1 MSVARGK
8 ATDFSCVTTKNI
20 TMKGANFLE
29 KLLDNQPV
37 EWKKLGEVFITRN
50 GYTPSKSNPE
60 YWEGGTIPWYRME
73 DIRENGRILSDALQ
87 HITPKGVKGNGLFKA
102 NSIILATSA
111 TIGEHALITTE
122 ALANQRFTN
131 FEVKEDFKDKLF
143 PKFIFYYFYIIDDWC
158 KKNIYVGNFPSVDVL
173 QLKKLD
179 FPIPPLSVQSRIVEI
194 LDKFTAM
201 EAELEEQLQAELE
214 LRKKQ
219 YAYYREQLLNF
230 SYTPPSE
237 FNVVYKKLGEVCELV
252 TDFTAA
258 GSFASNA
265 KNVKYLNNPDFALLV
280 RTTDLKQK
288 FQNEDRFIYVDKK
301 AYEYLWRV
309 KLDVE
314 SIIMPNVGN
323 CGEVYF
329 VSPEQ
334 LPYSHCVLGPNALL
348 IRSNIANQKFLFYL
362 FHSADFQAKL
372 SKITSS
378 TGQTKFNKTNLKQL
392 PIPLPPLSEQAR
404 IVEILDKF
412 DTLTNSISEGLPLE
426 IQLRRQQ
433 YEYYREQLLAFPHP

>member
-1 MSVARGK
+1 
-8 ATDFSCVTTKNI
+8 
-20 TMKGANFLE
+20 MKGANFLE

-179 FPIPPLSVQSRIVEI
+179 FPIPPLSVQSRIVEM
-194 LDKFTAM
+194 LDKFTSL
-201 EAELEEQLQAELE
+201 EAELEAELE

-426 IQLRRQQ
+426 IQLRKQQ

>member
-29 KLLDNQPV
+29 KLLDNKPV

-122 ALANQRFTN
+122 SLANQRFTN

-194 LDKFTAM
+194 LDKFTSL

-219 YAYYREQLLNF
+219 YAYYREQFLNF
-230 SYTPPSE
+230 SYTPPPSE
-237 FNVVYKKLGEVCELV
+237 FNVVYKKLGEVADYEQPTAYLV
-252 TDFTAA
+252 KDTKYKEDYPTPVLTAGKTFILGYTNETEGIYEASKHPTIIFDDFTTALRWVD
-258 GSFASNA
+258 FDFKA
-265 KNVKYLNNPDFALLV
+265 K
-280 RTTDLKQK
+280 
-288 FQNEDRFIYVDKK
+288 
-301 AYEYLWRV
+301 
-309 KLDVE
+309 
-314 SIIMPNVGN
+314 S
-323 CGEVYF
+323 
-329 VSPEQ
+329 
-334 LPYSHCVLGPNALL
+334 
-348 IRSNIANQKFLFYL
+348 
-362 FHSADFQAKL
+362 SAMKM
-372 SKITSS
+372 ITSKDENVCLLKYIYYWLCTVPS
-378 TGQTKFNKTNLKQL
+378 EVVVGDHKRQWISNYANKDF
-392 PIPLPPLSEQAR
+392 PLPPLSEQER

>member
-37 EWKKLGEVFITRN
+37 EWKKLGEVC
-50 GYTPSKSNPE
+50 
-60 YWEGGTIPWYRME
+60 
-73 DIRENGRILSDALQ
+73 
-87 HITPKGVKGNGLFKA
+87 GL
-102 NSIILATSA
+102 I
-111 TIGEHALITTE
+111 
-122 ALANQRFTN
+122 
-131 FEVKEDFKDKLF
+131 
-143 PKFIFYYFYIIDDWC
+143 
-158 KKNIYVGNFPSVDVL
+158 
-173 QLKKLD
+173 
-179 FPIPPLSVQSRIVEI
+179 
-194 LDKFTAM
+194 
-201 EAELEEQLQAELE
+201 
-214 LRKKQ
+214 
-219 YAYYREQLLNF
+219 
-230 SYTPPSE
+230 
-237 FNVVYKKLGEVCELV
+237 

-265 KNVKYLNNPDFALLV
+265 KNVKYLNNPDYALLV

-288 FQNEDRFIYVDKK
+288 FQNEDRFIYVDEK

-309 KLDVE
+309 KLDAE

-323 CGEVYF
+323 CGEIYF
-329 VSPEQ
+329 VTPEQ
-334 LPYSHCVLGPNALL
+334 LPHSRCVLGPNALL
-348 IRSNIANQKFLFYL
+348 IRSEIANQKFLYYL
-362 FHSADFQAKL
+362 FHSVDFQARL

-392 PIPLPPLSEQAR
+392 PIPIPPLSVQSRIVEMLDKFTSLEAELEAELELRKKQYAYYREQLLNFYYAPPSEFNVVYKKLGEVCDVLRGRRLTKKQLSQDKEGFAVYHGGIVPIGYYPTANRKANSTMVINVGASAGTVGYSREEYWSSDGCYCFTENPVLIQRFLFYYLQSIEHKIKSKVRVAGIPTLDANILYNLEIPIPPLSEQAR

-426 IQLRRQQ
+426 IQLRKQQ

>member
-1 MSVARGK
+1 M
-8 ATDFSCVTTKNI
+8 
-20 TMKGANFLE
+20 
-29 KLLDNQPV
+29 
-37 EWKKLGEVFITRN
+37 
-50 GYTPSKSNPE
+50 
-60 YWEGGTIPWYRME
+60 
-73 DIRENGRILSDALQ
+73 
-87 HITPKGVKGNGLFKA
+87 
-102 NSIILATSA
+102 
-111 TIGEHALITTE
+111 
-122 ALANQRFTN
+122 
-131 FEVKEDFKDKLF
+131 
-143 PKFIFYYFYIIDDWC
+143 
-158 KKNIYVGNFPSVDVL
+158 
-173 QLKKLD
+173 
-179 FPIPPLSVQSRIVEI
+179 
-194 LDKFTAM
+194 
-201 EAELEEQLQAELE
+201 
-214 LRKKQ
+214 
-219 YAYYREQLLNF
+219 
-230 SYTPPSE
+230 
-237 FNVVYKKLGEVCELV
+237 CELV

-426 IQLRRQQ
+426 IQLRKQQ

>member
-1 MSVARGK
+1 M
-8 ATDFSCVTTKNI
+8 
-20 TMKGANFLE
+20 
-29 KLLDNQPV
+29 
-37 EWKKLGEVFITRN
+37 
-50 GYTPSKSNPE
+50 
-60 YWEGGTIPWYRME
+60 
-73 DIRENGRILSDALQ
+73 
-87 HITPKGVKGNGLFKA
+87 
-102 NSIILATSA
+102 
-111 TIGEHALITTE
+111 
-122 ALANQRFTN
+122 
-131 FEVKEDFKDKLF
+131 
-143 PKFIFYYFYIIDDWC
+143 
-158 KKNIYVGNFPSVDVL
+158 
-173 QLKKLD
+173 
-179 FPIPPLSVQSRIVEI
+179 
-194 LDKFTAM
+194 
-201 EAELEEQLQAELE
+201 
-214 LRKKQ
+214 
-219 YAYYREQLLNF
+219 
-230 SYTPPSE
+230 
-237 FNVVYKKLGEVCELV
+237 CELV

-258 GSFASNA
+258 GSFSSNA

-426 IQLRRQQ
+426 IKLRKQQ
-433 YEYYREQLLAFPHP
+433 YEYYREQLLDFRRF

>member
-1 MSVARGK
+1 M
-8 ATDFSCVTTKNI
+8 

-37 EWKKLGEVFITRN
+37 EWKKLGEVC
-50 GYTPSKSNPE
+50 
-60 YWEGGTIPWYRME
+60 
-73 DIRENGRILSDALQ
+73 DIKTG
-87 HITPKGVKGNGLFKA
+87 KGVTKKDAVEDGVYPIISGGKTPMDYIDKYNRDA
-102 NSIILATSA
+102 NTVTVSRVGANAGYVNYLGEKFYLNDKCFSVIPRIDYIHSKFLYYILKVREQQITAMQSLGGVPTINTSKVGSIEIPL
-111 TIGEHALITTE
+111 
-122 ALANQRFTN
+122 
-131 FEVKEDFKDKLF
+131 
-143 PKFIFYYFYIIDDWC
+143 
-158 KKNIYVGNFPSVDVL
+158 
-173 QLKKLD
+173 
-179 FPIPPLSVQSRIVEI
+179 PPLSVQSRIVEI
-194 LDKFTAM
+194 LDKFTSL
-201 EAELEEQLQAELE
+201 EAELEAELE

-329 VSPEQ
+329 VSPEL

-392 PIPLPPLSEQAR
+392 PIPLPPLSEQER

-433 YEYYREQLLAFPHP
+433 YEYYREQLLAFPHS

>member
-1 MSVARGK
+1 M
-8 ATDFSCVTTKNI
+8 

-37 EWKKLGEVFITRN
+37 EWKKLGEVAELKRGKTITQ
-50 GYTPSKSNPE
+50 K
-60 YWEGGTIPWYRME
+60 
-73 DIRENGRILSDALQ
+73 
-87 HITPKGVKGNGLFKA
+87 
-102 NSIILATSA
+102 
-111 TIGEHALITTE
+111 E
-122 ALANQRFTN
+122 AQ
-131 FEVKEDFKDKLF
+131 K
-143 PKFIFYYFYIIDDWC
+143 
-158 KKNIYVGNFPSVDVL
+158 GNFPVISGGQKPAYYINQFNREGQTITIAGSGAYAGFVQYWEEPIFVSDAFSIKANEEYVLAKFIYHFLLNIQDKLYHLKRGSGVPHVYAKDVAE
-173 QLKKLD
+173 
-179 FPIPPLSVQSRIVEI
+179 FPIPIPPLSVQSRIVEI

-426 IQLRRQQ
+426 IQLRKQQ

>member
-1 MSVARGK
+1 
-8 ATDFSCVTTKNI
+8 
-20 TMKGANFLE
+20 MKGANFLE

-194 LDKFTAM
+194 LDKFTSL
-201 EAELEEQLQAELE
+201 EAELEAELE

-237 FNVVYKKLGEVCELV
+237 FNVVYKKLGEVAEIGTGRSNRKDEV
-252 TDFTAA
+252 TDGAYPFYVRSKNILRSSTYQFDETAIVIP
-258 GSFASNA
+258 GEGGIGDIFHY
-265 KNVKYLNNPDFALLV
+265 VVGKYALHQ
-280 RTTDLKQK
+280 R
-288 FQNEDRFIYVDKK
+288 
-301 AYEYLWRV
+301 AYRIRLQSE
-309 KLDVE
+309 
-314 SIIMPNVGN
+314 
-323 CGEVYF
+323 
-329 VSPEQ
+329 EQ
-334 LPYSHCVLGPNALL
+334 VL
-348 IRSNIANQKFLFYL
+348 SKFLYYYMT
-362 FHSADFQAKL
+362 SAFKGFIV
-372 SKITSS
+372 SKSVGATATSIR
-378 TGQTKFNKTNLKQL
+378 KPMIEEFPL
-392 PIPLPPLSEQAR
+392 PLPPLSEQAR

-426 IQLRRQQ
+426 IQLRKQQ

>member
-1 MSVARGK
+1 
-8 ATDFSCVTTKNI
+8 
-20 TMKGANFLE
+20 MKGANFLE

-37 EWKKLGEVFITRN
+37 EWKKLGEVC
-50 GYTPSKSNPE
+50 
-60 YWEGGTIPWYRME
+60 
-73 DIRENGRILSDALQ
+73 DIKTG
-87 HITPKGVKGNGLFKA
+87 KGVTKKDAVEDGVYPIISGGKTPMDYIDKYNRDA
-102 NSIILATSA
+102 NTVTVSRVGANAGYVNYLGEKFYLNDKCFSVIPRIDYIHSKFLYYILKVREQQITAMQSLGGVPTINTSKVGSIEIPL
-111 TIGEHALITTE
+111 
-122 ALANQRFTN
+122 
-131 FEVKEDFKDKLF
+131 
-143 PKFIFYYFYIIDDWC
+143 
-158 KKNIYVGNFPSVDVL
+158 
-173 QLKKLD
+173 
-179 FPIPPLSVQSRIVEI
+179 PPLSVQSRIVEI
-194 LDKFTAM
+194 LDKFTSL
-201 EAELEEQLQAELE
+201 EAELEAELE

-230 SYTPPSE
+230 SYTPPPSE

-392 PIPLPPLSEQAR
+392 PIPLPPLSEQER
-404 IVEILDKF
+404 IVEILDNF

-433 YEYYREQLLAFPHP
+433 YEYYREQLLDFRR

>member
-426 IQLRRQQ
+426 IQLRKQQ

>member
-8 ATDFSCVTTKNI
+8 ATDFSCVTTKNM

-37 EWKKLGEVFITRN
+37 EWKKIGEVFHTRN

-194 LDKFTAM
+194 LDKFTAL
-201 EAELEEQLQAELE
+201 EAELEQQLQAELE

-219 YAYYREQLLNF
+219 YQHYREQLLNF
-230 SYTPPSE
+230 SSIPP
-237 FNVVYKKLGEVCELV
+237 
-252 TDFTAA
+252 
-258 GSFASNA
+258 
-265 KNVKYLNNPDFALLV
+265 P
-280 RTTDLKQK
+280 
-288 FQNEDRFIYVDKK
+288 
-301 AYEYLWRV
+301 
-309 KLDVE
+309 
-314 SIIMPNVGN
+314 
-323 CGEVYF
+323 
-329 VSPEQ
+329 
-334 LPYSHCVLGPNALL
+334 
-348 IRSNIANQKFLFYL
+348 
-362 FHSADFQAKL
+362 
-372 SKITSS
+372 
-378 TGQTKFNKTNLKQL
+378 TNL
-392 PIPLPPLSEQAR
+392 
-404 IVEILDKF
+404 
-412 DTLTNSISEGLPLE
+412 T
-426 IQLRRQQ
+426 
-433 YEYYREQLLAFPHP
+433 

>member
-1 MSVARGK
+1 M
-8 ATDFSCVTTKNI
+8 

-37 EWKKLGEVFITRN
+37 EWKKLGEVC
-50 GYTPSKSNPE
+50 
-60 YWEGGTIPWYRME
+60 
-73 DIRENGRILSDALQ
+73 DIKTG
-87 HITPKGVKGNGLFKA
+87 KGVTKKDAVEDGVYPIISGGKTPMDYIDKYNRDA
-102 NSIILATSA
+102 NTVTVSRVGANAGYVNYLGEKFYLNDKCFSVIPRIDYIHSKFLYYILKVREQQITAMQSLGGVPTINTSKVGSIEIPL
-111 TIGEHALITTE
+111 
-122 ALANQRFTN
+122 
-131 FEVKEDFKDKLF
+131 
-143 PKFIFYYFYIIDDWC
+143 
-158 KKNIYVGNFPSVDVL
+158 
-173 QLKKLD
+173 
-179 FPIPPLSVQSRIVEI
+179 PPLSVQSRIVEI
-194 LDKFTAM
+194 LDKFTSL
-201 EAELEEQLQAELE
+201 EAELEAELE

-219 YAYYREQLLNF
+219 YTYYREQLLNF

-237 FNVVYKKLGEVCELV
+237 FNVVYKKLGEMCELV

-392 PIPLPPLSEQAR
+392 PIPLPPLSEQER

-433 YEYYREQLLAFPHP
+433 YEYYREQLLDFRR

>member
-1 MSVARGK
+1 
-8 ATDFSCVTTKNI
+8 
-20 TMKGANFLE
+20 MKGANFLE

-37 EWKKLGEVFITRN
+37 EWKKLGEVC
-50 GYTPSKSNPE
+50 
-60 YWEGGTIPWYRME
+60 
-73 DIRENGRILSDALQ
+73 DIKTG
-87 HITPKGVKGNGLFKA
+87 KGVTKKDAVEDGVYPIISGGKTPMDYIDKYNRDA
-102 NSIILATSA
+102 NTVTVSRVGANAGYVNYLGEKFYLNDKCFSVIPRIDYIHSKFLYYILKVREQQITAMQSLGGVPTINTSKVGSIEIPL
-111 TIGEHALITTE
+111 
-122 ALANQRFTN
+122 
-131 FEVKEDFKDKLF
+131 
-143 PKFIFYYFYIIDDWC
+143 
-158 KKNIYVGNFPSVDVL
+158 
-173 QLKKLD
+173 
-179 FPIPPLSVQSRIVEI
+179 PPLSVQSRIVEI
-194 LDKFTAM
+194 LDKFTSL
-201 EAELEEQLQAELE
+201 EAELEAELE

-392 PIPLPPLSEQAR
+392 PIPLPPLSEQER

-433 YEYYREQLLAFPHP
+433 YEYYREQLLDFRRF

>member
-1 MSVARGK
+1 
-8 ATDFSCVTTKNI
+8 
-20 TMKGANFLE
+20 MKGANFLE

-37 EWKKLGEVFITRN
+37 EWKKLGEVC
-50 GYTPSKSNPE
+50 
-60 YWEGGTIPWYRME
+60 
-73 DIRENGRILSDALQ
+73 DIKTG
-87 HITPKGVKGNGLFKA
+87 KGVTKKDAVEDGVYPIISGGKTPMDYIDKYNRDA
-102 NSIILATSA
+102 NTVTVSRVGANAGYVNYLGEKFYLNDKCFSVIPRIDYIHSKFLYYILKVREQQITAMQSLGGVPTINTSKVGSIEIPL
-111 TIGEHALITTE
+111 
-122 ALANQRFTN
+122 
-131 FEVKEDFKDKLF
+131 
-143 PKFIFYYFYIIDDWC
+143 
-158 KKNIYVGNFPSVDVL
+158 
-173 QLKKLD
+173 
-179 FPIPPLSVQSRIVEI
+179 PPLSVQSRIVEI
-194 LDKFTAM
+194 LDKFTSL
-201 EAELEEQLQAELE
+201 EAELEAELE

-392 PIPLPPLSEQAR
+392 PIPLPPLSEQER

-433 YEYYREQLLAFPHP
+433 YEYYREQLLDFRR

>member
-1 MSVARGK
+1 M
-8 ATDFSCVTTKNI
+8 

-29 KLLDNQPV
+29 KRLDNQPV
-37 EWKKLGEVFITRN
+37 EWKKLGEVC
-50 GYTPSKSNPE
+50 
-60 YWEGGTIPWYRME
+60 
-73 DIRENGRILSDALQ
+73 DIKTG
-87 HITPKGVKGNGLFKA
+87 KGVTKKDAVEDGVYPIISGGKTPMDYIDKYNRDA
-102 NSIILATSA
+102 NTVTVSRVGANAGYVNYLGEKFYLNDKCFSVIPRIDYIHSKFLYYILKVREQQITAMQSLGGVPTINTSKVGSIEIPL
-111 TIGEHALITTE
+111 
-122 ALANQRFTN
+122 
-131 FEVKEDFKDKLF
+131 
-143 PKFIFYYFYIIDDWC
+143 
-158 KKNIYVGNFPSVDVL
+158 
-173 QLKKLD
+173 
-179 FPIPPLSVQSRIVEI
+179 PPLSVQSRIVEI
-194 LDKFTAM
+194 LDKFTSL
-201 EAELEEQLQAELE
+201 EAELEAELE

-392 PIPLPPLSEQAR
+392 PIPLPPLSEQER

-433 YEYYREQLLAFPHP
+433 YEYYREQLLDFRR